1 MNHEEHE
8 GREGFTKG
16 AEPVASAVVDSA
28 IKVHRAL
35 GAGLLESAY
44 EQCLAY
50 ELKKR
55 GLSVRTQ
62 VPMPLIYE
70 GLEIGAGYR
79 IDILVEEI
87 VIVEVKAIDAL
98 LRVHEAQVLTYLK
111 LSRCRLGF
119 LMNFNVPLMKQGI
132 RRFIL

>member
-8 GREGFTKG
+8 EHEGFTKRVE
-16 AEPVASAVVDSA
+16 AVASAVVDSA

-50 ELKKR
+50 ELEKR
-55 GLSVRTQ
+55 RLSVRTQ
-62 VPMPLIYE
+62 VPMPLVYE

-79 IDILVEEI
+79 IDVLVEEA
-87 VIVEVKAIDAL
+87 VIVEVKAVDAL
-98 LRVHEAQVLTYLK
+98 SRVHEAQVLTYLK

-119 LMNFNVPLMKQGI
+119 LMNFNVPLIKQGI

>member
-1 MNHEEHE
+1 MNRQEHEEHK
-8 GREGFTKG
+8 GITKG
-16 AEPVASAVVDSA
+16 VERVASAVVDSA

-50 ELKKR
+50 ELDKR
-55 GLSVRTQ
+55 GLTVRSQ
-62 VPMPLIYE
+62 LPMPLVYE
-70 GLEIGAGYR
+70 GLEIGSGYR
-79 IDILVEEI
+79 IDLLVENT
-87 VIVEVKAIDAL
+87 VIVEIKAIDAL

-111 LSRCRLGF
+111 LSSCRIGF

>member
-1 MNHEEHE
+1 MNHKAHE
-8 GREGFTKG
+8 GHEGITKG
-16 AEPVASAVVDSA
+16 AESVASAVVDSA

-44 EQCLAY
+44 EQCLAH
-50 ELKKR
+50 ELEKR

-79 IDILVEEI
+79 IDLLVR
-87 VIVEVKAIDAL
+87 K
-98 LRVHEAQVLTYLK
+98 R
-111 LSRCRLGF
+111 LSSRSRRSMRFCAS
-119 LMNFNVPLMKQGI
+119 MKP
-132 RRFIL
+132 R